1 MQRSDFDPLEKIR
14 LIWDA
19 YNITTS
25 LQLIKTIR
33 KKMKPNLL
41 IAILLL
47 LPEIKAGLRTVH
59 FECWNTSDSIQ
70 LPTDGFGTEYYST
83 EEVPIMDFKFK

>member
-1 MQRSDFDPLEKIR
+1 
-14 LIWDA
+14 
-19 YNITTS
+19 
-25 LQLIKTIR
+25 
-33 KKMKPNLL
+33 MKPNLL

-47 LPEIKAGLRTVH
+47 LPEIPTAQPEIKAGLRTVH